1 MSPDYVR
8 RSGRLAKEIAIV
20 LIGSD
25 MEGKVFSEQTNTVVL
40 SRHGAGIVSQQKL
53 APEQELI
60 IRRLDT
66 NQETELRIVGQI
78 GTQADSYTY
87 GAAFVD
93 SNVNFWGVDFPPLTP
108 TEKEAV
114 HWVLECISCKDR
126 ETLDHSDVASDVYAI
141 NEGIVRYCNHCGFST
156 VWKRA
161 FGPAPEPAP
170 KPRHDIS
177 VSPTSASQFTP
188 QSTPQSTQSLES
200 APPPA
205 ASLPAGSAPAGNPE
219 NRRKHRRTKVNCSA
233 CVRHL
238 GFGEDIVACE
248 DMSRGGLRFKSRN
261 RYLQREMIE
270 VAVPYSPGAHLIF
283 APAQIVFVQELPDQK
298 LYRYGVAY
306 TKSS

>member
-25 MEGKVFSEQTNTVVL
+25 MEGKFFAEQTNTVVL

-66 NQETELRIVGQI
+66 NQETELRVVGQI
-78 GTQADSYTY
+78 GAQSDRYTY
-87 GAAFVD
+87 GVAFVD
-93 SNVNFWGVDFPPLTP
+93 SNVNFWGIDFPPLTP

-114 HWVLECISCKDR
+114 HWVLECISCKSR
-126 ETLDHSDVASDVYAI
+126 ETVDHSDVASDVYAI
-141 NEGIVRYCNHCGFST
+141 NEGIVRYCLRCGFST

-161 FGPAPEPAP
+161 LGPAPETAA
-170 KPRHDIS
+170 KPRQDKS
-177 VSPTSASQFTP
+177 VSTVSASQ
-188 QSTPQSTQSLES
+188 SIPQSTQSLEPS
-200 APPPA
+200 PPPA
-205 ASLPAGSAPAGNPE
+205 PASLPAGSAPAGYPE
-219 NRRKHRRTKVNCSA
+219 NRRKHRRTKVNYSA

-270 VAVPYSPGAHLIF
+270 VAVPYSPGGQSIF
-283 APAQIVFVQELPDQK
+283 VPAQIVFVQEVPDQK
-298 LYRYGVAY
+298 LYRYGVAFA
-306 TKSS
+306 KSSRE